1 MVSMTETD
9 KIKPLSVKPRIFYGW
24 YIVAVSFLCWFAADA
39 YGWYT
44 FGLFLGPMSTELG
57 WNTTTLTGALTMR
70 MVIAALLGPL
80 IGTLADKKYGARVVM
95 TFGVI
100 IAGIIPI
107 TVSHVREVWQF
118 YLCYGVIGALG
129 SVGFGGLVTNAIL
142 AKWFVRKRGRAMSI
156 AAVGVSLSGMVF
168 VPLANYLINHFG
180 WRTTLVCIGLIIWTL
195 TVIPVFIFVRRQPE
209 DMGLRPDGDTI
220 RSPLLDSSAN
230 ELIKQDDELEV
241 IWNLKEAMRTRAM
254 WLLLIGFNLLGL
266 GMSGVF
272 VHFIPFIK
280 DKGFSSDMAAS
291 AMTILALFCA
301 LVKIPWGLLSER
313 INVHISA
320 SVCYAGCALNLFMLV
335 ITRSPVFIY
344 LFAIT
349 YGITLGGDIVLR
361 ELVWAN
367 YFGRTFLGTIRGVVQ
382 PLSVVSMAGGPL
394 FAAWIKDVSGGYQ
407 TPYTIFMIA
416 AALGTVF
423 VIIARP
429 PKKNE
434 NS

>member
-1 MVSMTETD
+1 MISITETD
-9 KIKPLSVKPRIFYGW
+9 KIKSISVKPRIFYGW

-95 TFGVI
+95 TLGVM
-100 IAGIIPI
+100 IAGFIPI
-107 TVSHVREVWQF
+107 TVSYVQEVWQF
-118 YLCYGVIGALG
+118 YFCYGVIGALG
-129 SVGFGGLVTNAIL
+129 SVGFGGLVTNAII

-156 AAVGVSLSGMVF
+156 AAVGVSMAGMVF
-168 VPLANYLINHFG
+168 VPLSNYLIKYFG
-180 WRTTLVCIGLIIWTL
+180 WRMTLVFLGLIIWTL

-209 DMGLRPDGDTI
+209 DLGLRPDGDT
-220 RSPLLDSSAN
+220 
-230 ELIKQDDELEV
+230 LIDYSDKRDNHESNKPDDELEE
-241 IWNLKEAMRTRAM
+241 IWTLKEAMRTRAM

-320 SVCYAGCALNLFMLV
+320 SICYAGCALNLLMLV

-367 YFGRTFLGTIRGVVQ
+367 YFGRTFLGTIRGMIQ

-416 AALGTVF
+416 AFIGTAF
-423 VIIARP
+423 VIFARP